1 MYYFLSEADNK
12 RFWVFKTQKGNQKK
26 KEIS

>member
-1 MYYFLSEADNK
+1 MYYFLSETDNK
-12 RFWVFKTQKGNQKK
+12 RFWVFKTQKDKQKK